1 MSLIVRAKTDAQAQD
16 YFDQLYKH
24 HGGIPAE
31 HQTAIDLR
39 MRFFTKYVLD
49 RRVNDYKT
57 PVEKDWMY
65 VAKREYRYDVN
76 LRAAA
81 DAGAAGLLAMMGRMV
96 MLKKFVYWPFVP
108 VAAATYLYRQ
118 RQLFVFYNKKFFDM
132 TNVGE
137 QYEVGFARLAVL
149 KRCNE
154 LLDREDF

>member
-1 MSLIVRAKTDAQAQD
+1 MSLIARGKCDAQTQD
-16 YFDQLYKH
+16 YFDALYKL

-49 RRVNDYKT
+49 RRVNDFKT
-57 PVEKDWMY
+57 PVEKDWMF

-76 LRAAA
+76 IRAAS
-81 DAGAAGLLAMMGRMV
+81 DACALGLLACMGRMF
-96 MLKKFVYWPFVP
+96 MLKKFIWWPFAP

-118 RQLFVFYNKKFFDM
+118 RQLYVFHNKKFFDM

-149 KRCNE
+149 KRCND